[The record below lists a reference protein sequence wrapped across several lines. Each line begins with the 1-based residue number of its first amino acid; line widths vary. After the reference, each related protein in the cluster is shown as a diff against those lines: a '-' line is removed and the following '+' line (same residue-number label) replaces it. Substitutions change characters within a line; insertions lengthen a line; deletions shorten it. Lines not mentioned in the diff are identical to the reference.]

1 MQTQLILLNL
11 FLGGWLGNSRCDFL
25 SWRRGAG
32 IFVKE
37 VTLSLQEFDQE
48 VILVVIFVIKERD
61 LANLTFL
68 LSQCTLELNLL
79 HNIVE
84 VLQVEAV
91 FFWIPDAA

>member
-11 FLGGWLGNSRCDFL
+11 FLGGRLRYPSRDFL
-25 SWRRGAG
+25 SWRGGTG

-48 VILVVIFVIKERD
+48 IVLVVILVIMERD

-68 LSQCTLELNLL
+68 LR
-79 HNIVE
+79 
-84 VLQVEAV
+84 
-91 FFWIPDAA
+91 